1 MRSGD
6 TRSSDQATMASVGYR
21 ICVGTQSQ
29 VQPMKPS
36 AIRIV
41 RVTEF
46 APRPVR
52 SVGYGV
58 TGVLA
63 PFTALRFEYVTAPR
77 KLDPIVWKISA
88 NETIQT
94 TTEPI
99 TAPRIP
105 IVCPRVT

>member
-1 MRSGD
+1 
-6 TRSSDQATMASVGYR
+6 
-21 ICVGTQSQ
+21 
-29 VQPMKPS
+29 MKPS

-41 RVTEF
+41 SVTEL

-52 SVGYGV
+52 SVGNGV

-63 PFTALRFEYVTAPR
+63 PSTALRFEYVTAPR
-77 KLDPIVWKISA
+77 KLEPIVWKISA
-88 NETIQT
+88 NDTIQT

-105 IVCPRVT
+105 IVCPRVTCLISPPIEIEKAAPIRGRKAQFASSSVLDQS